1 MLRQDSS
8 RSDPE
13 REKSTEPEQS
23 FSERTGG
30 FDIQRELSRLEEMIL
45 ESPRLPLVGR
55 TIIDE
60 DQLLDQLD
68 LVRINL
74 PEAFAQALEILR
86 QRDEIL
92 QQAQEYGEDLI
103 AAAERSAAQILDET
117 RIIQQAELQARRIR
131 EQVKRECEELQ
142 EQTLSE
148 VEQMRLESLQ
158 ELDQLRQLALA
169 ECEDIQEGADDY
181 ADSVLVNIE
190 QQLTDMLRVIR
201 NGREKLETNART
213 KRISRQDYSRIKDEE

>member
-1 MLRQDSS
+1 
-8 RSDPE
+8 
-13 REKSTEPEQS
+13 
-23 FSERTGG
+23 
-30 FDIQRELSRLEEMIL
+30 MIL